1 MNDPLHSLT
10 ARCIKEP
17 FNYGAFIAL
26 KKVISKELED
36 AVDSVLIAIM
46 VEHQVLIFT
55 AFFDLLRRHNF
66 ADLSAKVSSAYDH
79 ELMSG
84 RFKQV
89 TAFVDGQ
96 FRSHIDKSTLN
107 HWYFKFETLVRLQGA
122 EVIDAS
128 FDPRE
133 SNTISAMGI
142 NLAGLTALQNELFSV
157 ENNPFWC
164 DYLKK
169 ASFINNKCANKAM
182 LADAKCWFQDRII
195 RERKFSIP
203 SVDNRGGHLECLDSF
218 SVNGT
223 SFYTFLG
230 EELAVLMINGASSR
244 EISLYLPKRNIIV
257 KFNSKLADDI
267 VRNKYVDPIARYFL
281 RAANNVEN
289 YIGMMDNK
297 SPSPLRGIILKFNS
311 APNFAHHIWNY
322 YSGFDRVL
330 NSGLSQGLVG
340 YCFPGP
346 SFYGDLDQIFPEL
359 KGLENLPQRGSD
371 GLDPAPFR
379 GDPIVVPVGGG
390 FFSEQ
395 LKERVLKSCEQHIRT
410 IDHEVDLLERARE
423 SQCNIWFGIRI
434 GDKSWLDQEQAIPKI
449 IDHLNNKFD
458 NLTFYLDSFS
468 FSTGKINLVE
478 RWKLAFENLKL
489 LCESIT
495 QTVANPDTVVNLTG
509 LSLPVAT
516 LVARETHLYLSPLGT
531 TQHKV
536 GWFSRGK
543 GLIYLPN
550 SAKGRDPIG
559 LQGTWET
566 ENLVEPDFCYAIKD
580 VAGERH
586 SYNDKRSLI
595 DNMELD
601 VDEILDWFE
610 NNIPEDFR
618 R

>member
-1 MNDPLHSLT
+1 
-10 ARCIKEP
+10 
-17 FNYGAFIAL
+17 
-26 KKVISKELED
+26 
-36 AVDSVLIAIM
+36 
-46 VEHQVLIFT
+46 
-55 AFFDLLRRHNF
+55 
-66 ADLSAKVSSAYDH
+66 
-79 ELMSG
+79 
-84 RFKQV
+84 
-89 TAFVDGQ
+89 
-96 FRSHIDKSTLN
+96 
-107 HWYFKFETLVRLQGA
+107 
-122 EVIDAS
+122 
-128 FDPRE
+128 
-133 SNTISAMGI
+133 
-142 NLAGLTALQNELFSV
+142 
-157 ENNPFWC
+157 
-164 DYLKK
+164 
-169 ASFINNKCANKAM
+169 
-182 LADAKCWFQDRII
+182 
-195 RERKFSIP
+195 
-203 SVDNRGGHLECLDSF
+203 
-218 SVNGT
+218 
-223 SFYTFLG
+223 
-230 EELAVLMINGASSR
+230 
-244 EISLYLPKRNIIV
+244 
-257 KFNSKLADDI
+257 
-267 VRNKYVDPIARYFL
+267 
-281 RAANNVEN
+281 
-289 YIGMMDNK
+289 
-297 SPSPLRGIILKFNS
+297 
-311 APNFAHHIWNY
+311 
-322 YSGFDRVL
+322 
-330 NSGLSQGLVG
+330 LVG